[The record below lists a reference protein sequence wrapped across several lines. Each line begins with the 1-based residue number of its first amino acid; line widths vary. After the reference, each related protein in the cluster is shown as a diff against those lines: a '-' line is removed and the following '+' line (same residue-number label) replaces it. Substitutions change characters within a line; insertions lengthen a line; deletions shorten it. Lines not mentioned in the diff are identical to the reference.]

1 MSGGTSHTPKIA
13 RILASL
19 FPPTT
24 TILSPSTT
32 STALDPSS
40 LAARGAA
47 IQASLIQEFETEDIQ
62 QSTHPMVTVTPH
74 LRHAIGVL
82 VISENVEKGAFK
94 SLLEAETAVPAR
106 RAGIFATP
114 KEGGDV
120 IVKVCEGIRDIKV
133 SKAPPKPNINGK
145 AGDDDSDLDDSEDEE
160 EETREKVW
168 KVGKVLAETAVRGVK
183 KGGKVE
189 VTVNVG
195 ESLGV
200 QITARE
206 VGGKGGVR
214 GNLETPK
221 VVENGST

>member
-13 RILASL
+13 RILTSL
-19 FPPTT
+19 FSPTT
-24 TILSPSTT
+24 SILSPSTT
-32 STALDPSS
+32 PTALDPSS

-47 IQASLIQEFETEDIQ
+47 IQASLIQEFEKEDIQ

-82 VISENVEKGAFK
+82 VISENVEKGAFR

-106 RAGIFATP
+106 RAGVFATP

-120 IVKVCEGIRDIKV
+120 IVKVCEGTREIKV
-133 SKAPPKPNINGK
+133 SKAPPKPKTNGK
-145 AGDDDSDLDDSEDEE
+145 AQDDDSDLDDSEDDEE
-160 EETREKVW
+160 ERREKVW

-195 ESLGV
+195 ENLGV

-214 GNLETPK
+214 GNLEKPA
-221 VVENGST
+221 VVENGSA